1 MENKHLVPISVV
13 RRGTDQESI
22 SKGGGERGVE
32 RKGNRSRESTEEM
45 DGISSESYTHD
56 YYSLPHCFIHT
67 LIFLQIFTESLLCSN
82 DISKISLAGD
92 LLTVTPS
99 PASPSSPSPAT
110 PTRAGSPSNHFN
122 YSLSYETSLE
132 LVHNA
137 AKEYFNSAQSFMD
150 DDMDLARYA

>member
-1 MENKHLVPISVV
+1 M
-13 RRGTDQESI
+13 
-22 SKGGGERGVE
+22 E

-45 DGISSESYTHD
+45 DGISSESYTVMIIIACHTAL
-56 YYSLPHCFIHT
+56 YT

-99 PASPSSPSPAT
+99 PASPRSPSPAT
-110 PTRAGSPSNHFN
+110 STRAGSPSNHFN